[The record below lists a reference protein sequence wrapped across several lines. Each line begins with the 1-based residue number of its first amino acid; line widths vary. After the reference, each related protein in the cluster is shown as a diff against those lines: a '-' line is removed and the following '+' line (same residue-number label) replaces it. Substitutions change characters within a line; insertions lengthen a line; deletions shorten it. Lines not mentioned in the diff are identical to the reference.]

1 VSEPLL
7 SRTPDTMSDPQ
18 RIIQVA
24 LIEDNRLVRE
34 GITAILN
41 RLDDIR
47 VVAANPGEVEQGG
60 GSLQPDVVLLDLGLE
75 NGDSLAVARK
85 IRKGFPGAGIV
96 VMDLLPAHEDLVE
109 FIGAG
114 IAGFVMKDAN
124 LEEVATTIRAVAR
137 GEDVL
142 PPEMT
147 GRLFSEL
154 AREAVKKGPG
164 ADADA
169 VRMTAR
175 EKEVIDLIAEGLSNK
190 AIGKRLHISI
200 HTVKSHLR
208 NIMEKLTLHSRLELA
223 AYAHGRDSSS
233 DRDTDEGFDQEGP
246 SPLRATPL

>member
-1 VSEPLL
+1 VNEPPR
-7 SRTPDTMSDPQ
+7 SKSPHSASGPDGVI
-18 RIIQVA
+18 RVA

-34 GITAILN
+34 GITALLN

-47 VVAANPGEVEQGG
+47 VVTAHPAGVEQGRG
-60 GSLQPDVVLLDLGLE
+60 VIEPNVVLLDLGLE

-85 IRKGFPGAGIV
+85 IRKSFPGAGIV

-114 IAGFVMKDAN
+114 ISGFVMKDASVQ
-124 LEEVATTIRAVAR
+124 EVVTTIRAVAR

-142 PPEMT
+142 PPAMT

-154 AREAVKKGPG
+154 AREAVKKGTGPQ
-164 ADADA
+164 AES

-175 EKEVIDLIAEGLSNK
+175 EKEVIALIAEGLSNK

-223 AYAHGRDSSS
+223 AYAHGRDLSS
-233 DRDTDEGFDQEGP
+233 DHVIDEGDEDP
-246 SPLRATPL
+246 PPLRATVL

>member
-1 VSEPLL
+1 VNELPGSE
-7 SRTPDTMSDPQ
+7 SPDAPPVPNGVIT
-18 RIIQVA
+18 VA

-34 GITAILN
+34 GITTLLN

-47 VVAANPGEVEQGG
+47 VIAAYSD
-60 GSLQPDVVLLDLGLE
+60 GSAASRQPSKPDVVLLDIGLE
-75 NGDSLAVARK
+75 NGNSLSIARG
-85 IRKGFPGAGIV
+85 IRKGFPDAGIV
-96 VMDLLPAHEDLVE
+96 VMDLLPAHEDLVD

-114 IAGFVMKDAN
+114 VAGFVMKDAN
-124 LEEVATTIRAVAR
+124 LQEVASTIRAVAG

-154 AREAVKKGPG
+154 AREVIRSGKGQ
-164 ADADA
+164 ASDE
-169 VRMTAR
+169 VRMTER

-190 AIGKRLHISI
+190 AMGRRLRISV

-223 AYAHGRDSSS
+223 AFAHGRDPSSN
-233 DRDTDEGFDQEGP
+233 DTIAEDDVDA
-246 SPLRATPL
+246 SPPRATSL

>member
-1 VSEPLL
+1 VNEPHSSKAPDAVSGPE
-7 SRTPDTMSDPQ
+7 RV
-18 RIIQVA
+18 IQVA

-34 GITAILN
+34 GITALLN

-47 VVAANPGEVEQGG
+47 VVAANPGGVEQGRG
-60 GSLQPDVVLLDLGLE
+60 AVQPHVILLDLGLE
-75 NGDSLAVARK
+75 NGDSLAVARR

-114 IAGFVMKDAN
+114 VAGFIMKDAN
-124 LEEVATTIRAVAR
+124 LQEVAATIRAVAR
-137 GEDVL
+137 GEEVL

-154 AREAVKKGPG
+154 AREAVKKGTE
-164 ADADA
+164 AATDA
-169 VRMTAR
+169 VRMTSR

-190 AIGKRLHISI
+190 SIGKRLHISI

-223 AYAHGRDSSS
+223 AYAHGRDASS
-233 DRDTDEGFDQEGP
+233 DRATDQGDDEDP
-246 SPLRATPL
+246 YPLRATPL